1 MGKRLI
7 NLNRNT
13 VANDER
19 LTVTKT
25 KRRRK
30 HMTSSVQLGQY
41 SEKIRPAYT
50 PPPEDRYVL
59 KLDDW
64 DEPKR
69 SAYADDETG
78 EYPLRI
84 NLKFKVVKDIAGDDE
99 FAGKDVNKWV
109 GLDLNPNDKGSIW
122 HVLCALDPENEPEP
136 ESQIESYRGK
146 LLIGDVE
153 HNTKANKQGV
163 MTTYANVGKVRANKK
178 PKAGVTSGKNPLLN
192 KDDDE

>member
-1 MGKRLI
+1 MTASVRLG
-7 NLNRNT
+7 
-13 VANDER
+13 
-19 LTVTKT
+19 
-25 KRRRK
+25 
-30 HMTSSVQLGQY
+30 SY
-41 SEKIRPAYT
+41 SEKIPQAYT

-69 SAYADDETG
+69 SAYKDEDSG

-84 NLKFKVVKDIAGDDE
+84 NLKFKVVKDIEGDDQ

-122 HVLCALDPENEPEP
+122 NVLCALDPENEPDP
-136 ESQIESYRGK
+136 ESDIDRYRGK
-146 LLIGDVE
+146 MLIGDVE
-153 HNTKANKQGV
+153 HTTKPNKQGV

-178 PKAGVTSGKNPLLN
+178 AKAGAAAGKNPLL
-192 KDDDE
+192 KEDDD